1 MTGGKEWS
9 YKMKSKDAFGNCHP
23 AVNFT
28 YFGLVI
34 GFSMFLMHPVC
45 LLLSLFCAVCYYAR
59 LRGRRTLRFLVR
71 YALPLMLLTAV
82 INPAFN
88 HRGMVI
94 LCYLPTGNPLT
105 LESIIYGL
113 AAAVMLVSVLIWFG
127 CCTEI
132 MTSDK
137 FVYLFG
143 RIIPALSLVLS
154 MTLRFI
160 PRFKE
165 QLERIKEAQRGMR
178 KYNDNGSP
186 LGKLKSALTCFS
198 AMVTWA
204 LESSIETAD
213 SMKSRGY
220 GLRGRTAFSIY
231 TFTERDK
238 YLLIWLGLDSF
249 FLMSGSISENLY
261 WQYFPSIRG
270 MLAEPLT
277 IGLEAAY
284 FGLCITPT
292 AIDIW
297 EEKQWKYLRSK
308 I

>member
-1 MTGGKEWS
+1 
-9 YKMKSKDAFGNCHP
+9 MKNKDAFGGCHP
-23 AVNFT
+23 AVNFV

-45 LLLSLFCAVCYYAR
+45 LFISLSCAVFYYVKLKGGKA
-59 LRGRRTLRFLVR
+59 LRFMAR
-71 YALPLMLLTAV
+71 YAMPLMIVTALV
-82 INPAFN
+82 NPAFN
-88 HRGMVI
+88 HRGMMI

-113 AAAVMLVSVLIWFG
+113 AAAVMLVSVLVWFA
-127 CCTEI
+127 CYTEI

-143 RIIPALSLVLS
+143 KIIPALSLVLS
-154 MTLRFI
+154 MTLRFV

-165 QLERIKEAQRGMR
+165 QLERVKEAQRGMG
-178 KYNDNGSP
+178 KFAEESSP
-186 LGKLKSALTCFS
+186 LGKLKSALACFS
-198 AMVTWA
+198 VMATWT

-238 YLLIWLGLDSF
+238 SIMAWLGLCAF
-249 FLMSGSISENLY
+249 FLLSGCVSGNLF

-270 MLAEPLT
+270 MFAEPLT

-284 FGLCITPT
+284 FGLCITPA
-292 AIDIW
+292 AIDFW
-297 EEKQWKYLRSK
+297 EDRQWRYLRSK

>member
-1 MTGGKEWS
+1 
-9 YKMKSKDAFGNCHP
+9 MKNRDAFGCCHP
-23 AVNFT
+23 AVNFV

-45 LLLSLFCAVCYYAR
+45 LFISLICAVFYYVKLKGGKA
-59 LRGRRTLRFLVR
+59 LRFMAR
-71 YALPLMLLTAV
+71 YALPLMLITALV
-82 INPAFN
+82 NPAFN
-88 HRGMVI
+88 HRGMMI

-105 LESIIYGL
+105 LESIVYGL
-113 AAAVMLVSVLIWFG
+113 AAAVMLVSVLVWFA
-127 CCTEI
+127 CYTEI

-154 MTLRFI
+154 MTLRFV

-165 QLERIKEAQRGMR
+165 QLGQVKEAQRGMG
-178 KYNDNGSP
+178 KFAAESSP
-186 LGKLKSALTCFS
+186 LGKLKSALSCFS
-198 AMVTWA
+198 VMVTWA

-238 YLLIWLGLDSF
+238 YILIWLGLCAF
-249 FLMSGSISENLY
+249 FLLSGCVSGNLY
-261 WQYFPSIRG
+261 WKYFPSIRG

-284 FGLCITPT
+284 FGLCITPA
-292 AIDIW
+292 AIDFW
-297 EEKQWKYLRSK
+297 EDRQWRYLRSK

>member
-1 MTGGKEWS
+1 
-9 YKMKSKDAFGNCHP
+9 MKNKDAFGGCHP
-23 AVNFT
+23 VVNFA
-28 YFGLVI
+28 YFGLAI

-45 LLLSLFCAVCYYAR
+45 LLISLFCAVCYYVKLKGGKA
-59 LRGRRTLRFLVR
+59 LRVMGR
-71 YALPLMLLTAV
+71 YALPLMLITTL

-88 HRGMVI
+88 HRGMMI

-113 AAAVMLVSVLIWFG
+113 AAAVMLVSVLIWFA
-127 CCTEI
+127 CYTEVI
-132 MTSDK
+132 TSDK

-154 MTLRFI
+154 MTLRFV

-165 QLERIKEAQRGMR
+165 QLEQVEEAQCGMG
-178 KYNDNGSP
+178 KFAAESSP
-186 LGKLKSALTCFS
+186 LGKPKSALACFS
-198 AMVTWA
+198 IMVTWA

-238 YLLIWLGLDSF
+238 YILTWLGLCAF
-249 FLMSGSISENLY
+249 FLLSGGVSGNLY

-270 MLAEPLT
+270 VFAEPLT

-284 FGLCITPT
+284 FGLCITPA
-292 AIDIW
+292 AIDFW
-297 EEKQWKYLRSK
+297 EDRQWKYLRSK

>member
-1 MTGGKEWS
+1 
-9 YKMKSKDAFGNCHP
+9 MKNKDAFGGCHP
-23 AVNFT
+23 MVNFA

-45 LLLSLFCAVCYYAR
+45 LFVSLICAVCYYVK
-59 LRGRRTLRFLVR
+59 LKGGRALRFMAR
-71 YALPLMLLTAV
+71 YALPLMLITALV
-82 INPAFN
+82 NPAFN
-88 HRGMVI
+88 HRGMII
-94 LCYLPTGNPLT
+94 LCYLPTGKPLT

-113 AAAVMLVSVLIWFG
+113 AAAVMLVNVLIWFA
-127 CCTEI
+127 CYTEI

-143 RIIPALSLVLS
+143 RVIPALSLVLS
-154 MTLRFI
+154 MTLRFV

-165 QLERIKEAQRGMR
+165 QLEQVKEARRGMG
-178 KYNDNGSP
+178 KYDDNGSP
-186 LGKLKSALTCFS
+186 IRKLKNALACFS
-198 AMVTWA
+198 VMATWS

-220 GLRGRTAFSIY
+220 ELRGRTAFSIY

-238 YLLIWLGLDSF
+238 SIMLWLGLCGF
-249 FLMSGSISENLY
+249 FLLSGCVSGNLY

-270 MLAEPLT
+270 MFSEPLT

-284 FGLCITPT
+284 LGLCATPPV
-292 AIDIW
+292 IDFW
-297 EEKQWKYLRSK
+297 EDKQWKYLRSK

>member
-1 MTGGKEWS
+1 
-9 YKMKSKDAFGNCHP
+9 MKNKDAFGGCHP
-23 AVNFT
+23 VVNFM
-28 YFGLVI
+28 YFSLVI

-45 LLLSLFCAVCYYAR
+45 LFISLICAVFYYVKLKGGKA
-59 LRGRRTLRFLVR
+59 LRFMAR
-71 YALPLMLLTAV
+71 YALPLMIVTALV
-82 INPAFN
+82 NPAFN
-88 HRGMVI
+88 HRGVMI

-113 AAAVMLVSVLIWFG
+113 TAAVMLVSVLVWFA
-127 CCTEI
+127 CYTEI

-143 RIIPALSLVLS
+143 KVIPALSLVLS
-154 MTLRFI
+154 MTLRFV

-165 QLERIKEAQRGMR
+165 QLERVKEAQRGMG
-178 KYNDNGSP
+178 KFVEESSP
-186 LGKLKSALTCFS
+186 LGKLKSALSCFS
-198 AMVTWA
+198 VMATWA

-238 YLLIWLGLDSF
+238 SIMAWLGLCAF
-249 FLMSGSISENLY
+249 FLLSGCVSGNLY

-292 AIDIW
+292 AIDFW
-297 EEKQWKYLRSK
+297 EDRQWRYLRSK